1 MEEAY
6 IEEEVQVEE
15 KEEELTR
22 WGYKKKIRRIEVKC
36 SYNCKRYGHKKAKC
50 WLRSKETNF
59 LEHTEVSN
67 LFMVKNET
75 NISQECLWIVDNG
88 CSNHMSGDRS
98 LFYNLLELEVSL

>member
-6 IEEEVQVEE
+6 IEEEVQVEG

-36 SYNCKRYGHKKAKC
+36 SYNCRRYGHKKAKC
-50 WLRSKETNF
+50 WLRSKETNL

-75 NISQECLWIVDNG
+75 TLVKSAYGLWTMGVQTTCLVIEACFIICWN
-88 CSNHMSGDRS
+88 
-98 LFYNLLELEVSL
+98 